1 MNKPSL
7 FALILLLSVCTPARA
22 QSTFGLPKMSGFAHV
37 RYQYNGATDAGGFD
51 VRRARLDFRGD
62 VAPAFGYRLQV
73 DFVGTPKILDAYLQ
87 WKPTG
92 SLALQAGQFKIP
104 FSMENAYAPTALET
118 VDNSLAITALSGY
131 NDVSGVSANG
141 RDVGVMAGGGLIPRE
156 GFCMV
161 EWSVGVFNGTGIN
174 KADNNKQKDVSGIV
188 TLRPTRHLSVA
199 GYHYNG
205 HAAGADGEATI
216 RRLRTGGGVKYDDGR
231 WLARGEYLWGRTG
244 VLRSRGAYGVVGLF
258 VHPKVQTV
266 LKYDLF
272 TRDVTD
278 RDTRQIYY
286 TAGVNY
292 LPVKNIK
299 LQLNYSYRTS
309 PAVAASHY
317 AVLQLLGMF

>member
-1 MNKPSL
+1 MYSRT
-7 FALILLLSVCTPARA
+7 SPAA
-22 QSTFGLPKMSGFAHV
+22 FGPLKMSGFTHV

-73 DFVGTPKILDAYLQ
+73 EFAGSPKILDAYFQ

-92 SLALQAGQFKIP
+92 RFSFRAGQFKIP
-104 FSMENAYAPTALET
+104 FSMENAYAPAALET
-118 VDNSLAITALSGY
+118 VDNSLVITALSGF
-131 NDVSGVSANG
+131 NDVAGVSANG
-141 RDVGVMAGGGLIPRE
+141 RDIGVMAGGGLMPRE
-156 GFCMV
+156 GFSLV
-161 EWSVGVFNGTGIN
+161 EWSVGVFNGSGIN
-174 KADNNKQKDVSGIV
+174 TADKNKQKDVSGIV
-188 TLRPTRHLSVA
+188 TLRPTRHFSVA

-205 HAAGADGEATI
+205 HAAGTDGEATI

-244 VLRSRGAYGVVGLF
+244 VLRSHGVYGVVGYF

-266 LKYDLF
+266 LKYDWF
-272 TRDVTD
+272 TRDMTD
-278 RDTRQIYY
+278 SDTRLTYF

-299 LQLNYSYRTS
+299 LQLNYSYRTL
-309 PAVAASHY
+309 PGVAASHY